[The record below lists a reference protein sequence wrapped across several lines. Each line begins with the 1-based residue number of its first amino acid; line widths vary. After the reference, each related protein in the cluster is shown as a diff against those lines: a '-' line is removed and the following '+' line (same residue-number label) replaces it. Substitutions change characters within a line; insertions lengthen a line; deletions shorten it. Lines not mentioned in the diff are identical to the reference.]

1 MDAAKHVCFVD
12 VMKAPQQ
19 ILISSSDWVSSRLV
33 KMSDDYQGKVKHRT
47 YFIILSY
54 IRYTANFTG

>member
-1 MDAAKHVCFVD
+1 MMDAAKHVCFVE

-19 ILISSSDWVSSRLV
+19 NLIRSSDGVSSRLV

-47 YFIILSY
+47 YFIIYSLYS
-54 IRYTANFTG
+54 